1 VDDFTPGLKDRVC
14 DKNETSMCEALE
26 ANTDFQDIY
35 GTNAT
40 HSHDP
45 PSLGIAYSWGPGFC
59 ADVKPDECEMQ
70 KDWNGVALSKGRF
83 LHKGCEVIGKP
94 VDLYQD
100 EHDQSYWHDLTP
112 WLSFSIACSSDFGQA
127 QINSTI
133 GNQIHLFAEWGSK
146 FLNLCPLELP
156 AYAPRWTSLEWSLS
170 GRQYACVEMPPPP
183 NGTVNTVLYPEATK
197 STPWRVVLMSVGRP
211 PCLEDA
217 EATESHSTE
226 TFSSSAMRAEFR
238 KGAMAFALMC
248 VGYLLL
254 LLNPAA

>member
-1 VDDFTPGLKDRVC
+1 MG
-14 DKNETSMCEALE
+14 
-26 ANTDFQDIY
+26 
-35 GTNAT
+35 
-40 HSHDP
+40 
-45 PSLGIAYSWGPGFC
+45 
-59 ADVKPDECEMQ
+59 
-70 KDWNGVALSKGRF
+70 SKGRF
-83 LHKGCEVIGKP
+83 LHRGCEVIGKQ

-100 EHDQSYWHDLTP
+100 EHDQSYWHALTP
-112 WLSFSIACSSDFGQA
+112 WLSFSVTCSSDFGQD

-133 GNQIHLFAEWGSK
+133 GNQIHLFAEWGK
-146 FLNLCPLELP
+146 NLQLCP
-156 AYAPRWTSLEWSLS
+156 YGKYTPRWTSLEWSSS

-217 EATESHSTE
+217 KAELPSKSTESNSTE

-238 KGAMAFALMC
+238 TGAMAFELMC

-254 LLNPAA
+254 LLSPAA